1 MTIGT
6 ETNPQLDE
14 LTLAL
19 RHLQPVLARIV
30 DLVQS
35 AEGAPP
41 GMAQLGQQLERIAAG
56 LEGQNAQTTDLRTEI
71 TRMAEAMQRTQE
83 QLDAISKRF
92 TREAQGRARLE
103 EKIDALL
110 AVLKGPA

>member
-14 LTLAL
+14 LTLTL
-19 RHLQPVLARIV
+19 RHLQPVLARITE
-30 DLVQS
+30 LVQS
-35 AEGAPP
+35 ADGATP
-41 GMAQLGQQLERIAAG
+41 GMTQLGQQLERIAAG
-56 LEGQNAQTTDLRTEI
+56 LEAQNTQMKDLRTET

-103 EKIDALL
+103 EKIAALL
-110 AVLKGPA
+110 EVLTAPA